1 MTRKRF
7 IRLVMAEGIQRN
19 KANEIAWTTQKS
31 GVPYADAYFCMR
43 HPFIASFNKTVE
55 AFRRAAV
62 TAGEALRRIAAQF
75 RAIAEYAGGWEQ
87 HEDTGD

>member
-7 IRLVMAEGIQRN
+7 IRLLMAEGIQRN

-31 GVPYADAYFCMR
+31 GVPYADAYFCMH

-55 AFRRAAV
+55 AIKKAAV
-62 TAGEALRRIAAQF
+62 TAGETLRRIATQF

>member
-7 IRLVMAEGIQRN
+7 IRLLMAEGIQRN

-31 GVPYADAYFCMR
+31 GVPYADAYFCMH
-43 HPFIASFNKTVE
+43 HPFIASFNKTVGQLKK
-55 AFRRAAV
+55 AAV
-62 TAGEALRRIAAQF
+62 TAGETLRRIAAQF